1 MTTPSPRSSPEGRG
15 GNAKIKPPNPDGL
28 FLPFQERWIKDA
40 SRLKLMEKSRQIGV
54 SWSTAYAGTERTAQ
68 AGAKWDQWVSSRDDL
83 QARLFIE
90 DCKMWAKVLHLAAQ
104 DLGERVIDEKNKIT
118 AYVLEFASGK
128 RIHSMSSNPDAHAGK
143 RGGRILDEFA
153 LHPDPRKL
161 WSIAYPGITWG
172 GAMELIS
179 THRGS
184 HNFFNGLIREIR
196 ENGNPKKI
204 SLHRVTLQD
213 ALDQGFLY
221 KLQKSLPESHDV
233 QAMDEAAYFDFIKS
247 GCADEESFQQEY
259 MCQPAD
265 DDAAFLEYDLIA
277 SCEYA
282 ADEQWFN
289 GDLSNVKGPL
299 FAGLDIG
306 RKKDLTVLWVLE
318 KLGDVLYTR
327 HIVEL
332 RNMPKPDQEKVIW
345 PLLAKLN
352 RACFDNTGL
361 GIGWTDDAQRHFGQY
376 RIEGV
381 TFTGQTKEALAY
393 PVRGLMEDK
402 KLRIPYKPEIRADLR
417 AVTKVTTAAGNI
429 RFTAERSENGHADRF
444 WALALACHAAS
455 TPAGIIEYAAAGRR
469 VSLDP
474 AGGDLA
480 LTDTGFGTVGSGNDF
495 VGF

>member
-1 MTTPSPRSSPEGRG
+1 MI
-15 GNAKIKPPNPDGL
+15 GNARIIPANPAAI
-28 FLPFQERWIKDA
+28 FLPFQEKWIKDD
-40 SRLKLMEKSRQIGV
+40 SRLKLMEKSRQIGI
-54 SWSTAYAGTERTAQ
+54 SWSTAYKAAERTAM
-68 AGAKWDQWVSSRDDL
+68 AGQKWDQWVSSRDDL

-90 DCKMWAKVLHLAAQ
+90 DCKLFAGILQIAAQ
-104 DLGERVIDEKNKIT
+104 DLGERVIDEKTKLT

-128 RIHSMSSNPDAHAGK
+128 RIHSMSSNPDAQAGK

-172 GAMELIS
+172 GSMEIIS

-184 HNFFNGLIREIR
+184 HNFFNQLIREVR
-196 ENGNPKKI
+196 EHGNPKNI

-213 ALDQGFLY
+213 ALDAGFLW
-221 KLQKSLPESHDV
+221 KLQQALPKDHEV

-247 GCADEESFQQEY
+247 GCADDESFQQEY
-259 MCQPAD
+259 MCEPAD
-265 DDAAFLEYDLIA
+265 DDSAFLEYDLIA
-277 SCEYA
+277 GCEYA
-282 ADEQWFN
+282 AGEEWEL
-289 GDLSNVKGPL
+289 DLTSRQGVAPTGQL

-327 HIVEL
+327 AVIEL

-345 PLLAKLN
+345 PILAHVQ

-361 GIGWTDDAQRHFGQY
+361 GIGWTDDAQKAFGQY

-393 PVRGLMEDK
+393 PVRGAMEDK

-417 AVTKVTTAAGNI
+417 AVTKVTTTAGNI

-444 WALALACHAAS
+444 WALALAVHAAQTGTS
-455 TPAGIIEYAAAGRR
+455 
-469 VSLDP
+469 
-474 AGGDLA
+474 GDVYKPMRLKW
-480 LTDTGFGTVGSGNDF
+480 L
-495 VGF
+495 